1 MSNVDR
7 FPVVGDETRIE
18 FRFSRFQDFVQTRA
32 RHRLRA
38 EPAGRQDRRKAAGR
52 KKPERIGGCQ
62 LLRKKRIGGFQL
74 LRKKRIGGCQLLR
87 NELEFRF
94 F

>member
-1 MSNVDR
+1 MTNLSNVDR

-32 RHRLRA
+32 RHQFRA
-38 EPAGRQDRRKAAGR
+38 EPAGRQDRRKATGR
-52 KKPERIGGCQ
+52 KQPERIGGCQ

-74 LRKKRIGGCQLLR
+74 LRKNALAAVNC
-87 NELEFRF
+87 
-94 F
+94 